1 MNAYKTALI
10 TGASSGIGAAFAA
23 TLARAGSDLILVA
36 RSEDKLRQ
44 LAGEL
49 TRETGRN
56 IQVIAADL
64 SKPDAGARLRKQV
77 DALEMAV
84 DLLINNAGFGTQGAF
99 EQQDAAREAEE
110 IRLNASAVVDLSHAF
125 LPPMLDARHGAII
138 NIASSAAFQ
147 PMPFF
152 AVYAATKAFVYS
164 FSDALNEE
172 LRGRGV
178 HVMSVC
184 PGPVDTAFFEAT
196 GAHNL
201 RKKVPK
207 GSMVSAQYIVDAS
220 LAGLASRSR
229 VVVPGGMTK
238 IAALATAV
246 APRAVVTRLV
256 GRIMRG

>member
-1 MNAYKTALI
+1 MAQTALI
-10 TGASSGIGAAFAA
+10 TGASSGIGEAFAHA
-23 TLARAGSDLILVA
+23 LAKPGDTLILVA
-36 RSEDKLRQ
+36 RSQGRLEALAAKLR
-44 LAGEL
+44 ADHGIAVE
-49 TRETGRN
+49 
-56 IQVIAADL
+56 VIAADL
-64 SKPDAGARLRKQV
+64 SRPGSGP
-77 DALEMAV
+77 ALAAEVSKRGFSV

-246 APRAVVTRLV
+246 TPRGVVTRLV

>member
-1 MNAYKTALI
+1 MSTYKTALI

-23 TLARAGSDLILVA
+23 TLARAGTDLILVA
-36 RSEDKLRQ
+36 RSEDKLRT

-64 SKPDAGARLRKQV
+64 SKPECGVKLARQV
-77 DALEMAV
+77 AALEMSV
-84 DLLINNAGFGTQGAF
+84 DLLINNAGFGTQGRF
-99 EQQDAAREAEE
+99 ETQDPGREAEQ
-110 IRLNASAVVDLSHAF
+110 IRLNCSAVVDLSHAF
-125 LPPMLDARHGAII
+125 LPAMLEARHGAII

-152 AVYAATKAFVYS
+152 SVYAATKAFVYS
-164 FSDALNEE
+164 FSDGLGYEV
-172 LRGRGV
+172 RDRGV

-196 GAHNL
+196 GVHNL
-201 RKKVPK
+201 RKKVPS
-207 GSMVSAQYIVDAS
+207 GTMVSAQVVVDAS

-238 IAALATAV
+238 LAAFASAIT
-246 APRAVVTRLV
+246 PRGVLTRV
-256 GRIMRG
+256 IGRVMRG